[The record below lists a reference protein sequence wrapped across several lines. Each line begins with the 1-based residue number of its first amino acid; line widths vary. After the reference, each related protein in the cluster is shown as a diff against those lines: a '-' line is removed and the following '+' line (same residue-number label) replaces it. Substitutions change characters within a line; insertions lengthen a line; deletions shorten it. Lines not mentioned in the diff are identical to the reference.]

1 MKDKVGTQSKHNDT
15 ENLTEV
21 QEGDRLRYK
30 RTNEVKH
37 RCTQKKGGRG
47 QRQEVESNN
56 TTHEDQSTK

>member
-21 QEGDRLRYK
+21 QEEDRLRYK

-37 RCTQKKGGRG
+37 RCTQKKGGKR
-47 QRQEVESNN
+47 
-56 TTHEDQSTK
+56 TKTGSGK